1 MAIERQES
9 FGEIRSGR
17 RVVCISG
24 ENVALVAMAGKMRDG
39 PITLALTAGPAAQI
53 TNSVGDL
60 SYNSFRGWPMNR
72 SGLFVLGLLLFS
84 TACFGQT
91 TAGDS
96 QTLQAL
102 LSEVR
107 QLRQDLQTTTIAEQ
121 RAQILIYRLQG
132 QEAAV
137 ARASQ
142 RLEEAREKLARTQDE
157 RKHVA
162 ADVKQQEEFI
172 SNMEN
177 PAAER
182 KEVERMLFQSKTRIE
197 SLDSQEQQLQ
207 TREIDAEQQ
216 LRAEEVRLSDLRD
229 QLDRL
234 DKALENA
241 SRRPGGSP
249 Q

>member
-1 MAIERQES
+1 
-9 FGEIRSGR
+9 
-17 RVVCISG
+17 
-24 ENVALVAMAGKMRDG
+24 
-39 PITLALTAGPAAQI
+39 
-53 TNSVGDL
+53 
-60 SYNSFRGWPMNR
+60 MNR
-72 SGLFVLGLLLFS
+72 SSLFVVGLLFFS

-91 TAGDS
+91 TPGDS

-102 LSEVR
+102 LLEVR
-107 QLRQDLQTTTIAEQ
+107 QLRQDLHTTTIAAQ

-142 RLEEAREKLARTQDE
+142 RLDEARDRLARIQDE

-162 ADVKQQEEFI
+162 ADVKRLEDAAG
-172 SNMEN
+172 STEN
-177 PAAER
+177 PLTQR
-182 KEVERMLFQSKTRIE
+182 KEAEDILRQFKTRLE
-197 SLDSQEQQLQ
+197 SLENEEQQRQ
-207 TREIDAEQQ
+207 TREIEAEQQ

-241 SRRPGGSP
+241 SRRPGGSS

>member
-1 MAIERQES
+1 
-9 FGEIRSGR
+9 
-17 RVVCISG
+17 
-24 ENVALVAMAGKMRDG
+24 
-39 PITLALTAGPAAQI
+39 
-53 TNSVGDL
+53 
-60 SYNSFRGWPMNR
+60 MNR

-91 TAGDS
+91 TVGDS

-241 SRRPGGSP
+241 SRRTGGSP

>member
-1 MAIERQES
+1 
-9 FGEIRSGR
+9 
-17 RVVCISG
+17 
-24 ENVALVAMAGKMRDG
+24 
-39 PITLALTAGPAAQI
+39 
-53 TNSVGDL
+53 
-60 SYNSFRGWPMNR
+60 MNR
-72 SGLFVLGLLLFS
+72 SSLFVLGLLLLS

-91 TAGDS
+91 TPADS

-107 QLRQDLQTTTIAEQ
+107 QLRQDLQTTTIAAQ

-142 RLEEAREKLARTQDE
+142 RLDEAREKLARIQDD

-162 ADVKQQEEFI
+162 TDVKQHEDFI
-172 SNMEN
+172 SNTEN
-177 PAAER
+177 PPTQR
-182 KEVERMLFQSKTRIE
+182 KEVEAVLPRLKTRLE
-197 SLDSQEQQLQ
+197 SLENEEQQRQ
-207 TREIDAEQQ
+207 TREIEAEQQ

-234 DKALENA
+234 DKVLENA
-241 SRRPGGSP
+241 RRRPGGSS

>member
-1 MAIERQES
+1 
-9 FGEIRSGR
+9 
-17 RVVCISG
+17 
-24 ENVALVAMAGKMRDG
+24 
-39 PITLALTAGPAAQI
+39 
-53 TNSVGDL
+53 
-60 SYNSFRGWPMNR
+60 MNR
-72 SGLFVLGLLLFS
+72 LPLIVLGLLLIS
-84 TACFGQT
+84 PDCFGQST
-91 TAGDS
+91 PGDS

-107 QLRQDLQTTTIAEQ
+107 QLRQDLQTTTIAGQ

-142 RLEEAREKLARTQDE
+142 RLDEARDKLARIQDE

-162 ADVKQQEEFI
+162 ADVKQQEDFT
-172 SNMEN
+172 SNLEN
-177 PAAER
+177 PATQR
-182 KEVERMLFQSKTRIE
+182 KELEGVVARSKARLE
-197 SLDSQEQQLQ
+197 SLENQEQQLQ
-207 TREIDAEQQ
+207 AREIDAEQQ

-229 QLDRL
+229 QLERL

-241 SRRPGGSP
+241 SRRTGSSS

>member
-1 MAIERQES
+1 
-9 FGEIRSGR
+9 
-17 RVVCISG
+17 V
-24 ENVALVAMAGKMRDG
+24 
-39 PITLALTAGPAAQI
+39 T
-53 TNSVGDL
+53 
-60 SYNSFRGWPMNR
+60 
-72 SGLFVLGLLLFS
+72 
-84 TACFGQT
+84 
-91 TAGDS
+91 
-96 QTLQAL
+96 
-102 LSEVR
+102 
-107 QLRQDLQTTTIAEQ
+107 
-121 RAQILIYRLQG
+121 
-132 QEAAV
+132 
-137 ARASQ
+137 
-142 RLEEAREKLARTQDE
+142 
-157 RKHVA
+157 